1 MQSTVKPKPT
11 DDPHDIL
18 VVAPDA
24 VRVTPADADE
34 EFSSQAEPVRMPSAP
49 TIHVEPIFMTGPA
62 KPPVDD
68 TFRATG
74 VNAVDVD
81 DAPVKS
87 RRGRAIAKRAMRAVG
102 ALLMAACIGG
112 AAMAWHYHAE
122 AAQQIIAEW
131 APMFTRKA
139 SQPSEKTGLAA
150 QPALA
155 AAEADTPSAPPAQA
169 APAQLAAAQAAPQA
183 PTAAAAAAPATV
195 GTVPPAATEA
205 AAPVAA
211 ATADEAQSLET
222 MARDLATA
230 GKEIEQLKA
239 SIEQLKASQEQMARE
254 LAKAREQTARPK
266 VAAATPPMRPAAPA
280 LPLRRPPP
288 SYPPTAAVAQPLPRV
303 PPQTVGAVPP
313 PRSVAPPP
321 MPYSAAPPVS
331 LQPDPQAGADADDGG
346 PVVRPPLPVR

>member
-1 MQSTVKPKPT
+1 MQSTVKSKPT

-49 TIHVEPIFMTGPA
+49 TIHVEPIFMTGAA

-131 APMFTRKA
+131 APLFTRKA
-139 SQPSEKTGLAA
+139 SQPSEKTGLAD

-155 AAEADTPSAPPAQA
+155 AAEADAPSAPPAQP
-169 APAQLAAAQAAPQA
+169 APAQPAAVQAAPQA
-183 PTAAAAAAPATV
+183 PAAAAATAPTTV
-195 GTVPPAATEA
+195 GTAPPAATEA

-211 ATADEAQSLET
+211 APTDETQSLET

-239 SIEQLKASQEQMARE
+239 SIEQLKASQQQLVTMISEKEKAQSQR
-254 LAKAREQTARPK
+254 AKKPPTPPRPVSALTPSRTPPPPGMPSRPLRQTGAPIAS
-266 VAAATPPMRPAAPA
+266 AAAVPA
-280 LPLRRPPP
+280 
-288 SYPPTAAVAQPLPRV
+288 PTAGTYVPRQIEPQPRNTAETLDDPELVSVPR
-303 PPQTVGAVPP
+303 
-313 PRSVAPPP
+313 PP
-321 MPYSAAPPVS
+321 MP
-331 LQPDPQAGADADDGG
+331 L
-346 PVVRPPLPVR
+346 R

>member
-1 MQSTVKPKPT
+1 
-11 DDPHDIL
+11 
-18 VVAPDA
+18 
-24 VRVTPADADE
+24 
-34 EFSSQAEPVRMPSAP
+34 MPSAP

-169 APAQLAAAQAAPQA
+169 APAQAAAAPQA

-239 SIEQLKASQEQMARE
+239 SIEQLKASQQQLVTMISEKEKVQSQR
-254 LAKAREQTARPK
+254 AKKPPTPPRPVSALTPSRTPPPPGMPPRPLRQTAAPITS
-266 VAAATPPMRPAAPA
+266 AAAVPA
-280 LPLRRPPP
+280 
-288 SYPPTAAVAQPLPRV
+288 PTAGTYAPRQIE
-303 PPQTVGAVPP
+303 PQSRNTAETLDDPELVAVP
-313 PRSVAPPP
+313 RPP
-321 MPYSAAPPVS
+321 MP
-331 LQPDPQAGADADDGG
+331 L
-346 PVVRPPLPVR
+346 R